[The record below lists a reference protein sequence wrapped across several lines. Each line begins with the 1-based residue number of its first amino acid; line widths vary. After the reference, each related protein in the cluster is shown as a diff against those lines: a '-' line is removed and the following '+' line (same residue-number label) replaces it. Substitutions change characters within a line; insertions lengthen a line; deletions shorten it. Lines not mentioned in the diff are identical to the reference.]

1 MIDIIFLKLIFFYQN
16 GDIMVEL
23 TKISKWSGFKLAEL
37 GIGAW
42 VMTEI
47 AKPNTS
53 WIGVALLLFLMY
65 CFAKERRKYY

>member
-1 MIDIIFLKLIFFYQN
+1 VIYIIFLKLTFFYQN
-16 GDIMVEL
+16 GDIMEKIFWWSVLKVVEL
-23 TKISKWSGFKLAEL
+23 GF
-37 GIGAW
+37 GAG

-53 WIGVALLLFLMY
+53 WILVAFLLFFMY